1 VVLALV
7 QKLSGKMSFSMVG
20 TIVSAN
26 RISCYVAVKRDL
38 IYKDALYHIVLADG
52 STMDLSSS
60 DFSDPVEE
68 GYLTG
73 FTIKHCDLEYD
84 LNQLAAVE
92 LSRDVSMLQLVHLC
106 DFFNGNWIFTGGQ
119 VK

>member
-1 VVLALV
+1 VKKLVGSTWLVNKDNWSSVDGLGPWWSAYVVLALV

-73 FTIKHCDLEYD
+73 FTIKHCD
-84 LNQLAAVE
+84 
-92 LSRDVSMLQLVHLC
+92 
-106 DFFNGNWIFTGGQ
+106 
-119 VK
+119 